1 LSKAKSH
8 QQRGSGLTKSALF
21 PEFDKQDTQLKHIK
35 SLTSAL
41 IITGG
46 FDELLKQDLYG
57 CLSLL
62 NNLAENAQ
70 LQQTVIVNGVI
81 QFGMEVGA

>member
-1 LSKAKSH
+1 M
-8 QQRGSGLTKSALF
+8 TKSTLF
-21 PEFDKQDTQLKHIK
+21 PKLYKQDTQLKHIK

-46 FDELLKQDLYG
+46 FDELIKQDLYG

-81 QFGMEVGA
+81 QLGMEVGA

>member
-1 LSKAKSH
+1 M
-8 QQRGSGLTKSALF
+8 TKSTLF
-21 PEFDKQDTQLKHIK
+21 PELDKQDTQLKHIK
-35 SLTSAL
+35 SLTSVL
-41 IITGG
+41 ILAGG
-46 FDELLKQDLYG
+46 SGELLKQDLCG

>member
-8 QQRGSGLTKSALF
+8 QQRGSSLTKSALF
-21 PEFDKQDTQLKHIK
+21 PELDKQDTQLKHIK
-35 SLTSAL
+35 SLTSFL
-41 IITGG
+41 IIAGG
-46 FDELLKQDLYG
+46 SDELLKQDLCD

-62 NNLAENAQ
+62 NNLAENAK

-81 QFGMEVGA
+81 QLGMEIGA

>member
-8 QQRGSGLTKSALF
+8 QQRGSSLTKSALF
-21 PEFDKQDTQLKHIK
+21 PELDKQDKQLKLIK
-35 SLTSAL
+35 SLISVL
-41 IITGG
+41 ILAGG
-46 FDELLKQDLYG
+46 SDELLKQDLCG

-70 LQQTVIVNGVI
+70 LQQTVIASCII
-81 QFGMEVGA
+81 QLGLEVGA

>member
-1 LSKAKSH
+1 M
-8 QQRGSGLTKSALF
+8 TKSTLF
-21 PEFDKQDTQLKHIK
+21 PKLDKQDTQLKHIK

-41 IITGG
+41 IIAGAS
-46 FDELLKQDLYG
+46 DELLKQDLCG

-70 LQQTVIVNGVI
+70 LQQTVIANGII
-81 QFGMEVGA
+81 QLGMEVGA